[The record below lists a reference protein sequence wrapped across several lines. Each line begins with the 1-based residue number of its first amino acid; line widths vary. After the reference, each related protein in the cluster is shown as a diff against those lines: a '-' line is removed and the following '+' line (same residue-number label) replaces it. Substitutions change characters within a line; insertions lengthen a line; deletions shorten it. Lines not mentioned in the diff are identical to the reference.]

1 MDRTELKRRLAVTE
15 QIARAAGTL
24 ARSWFDRRDRLRV
37 ETKGPQN
44 LVSEA
49 DRAVEALIRERL
61 AAAFPGERVIG
72 EEGGD
77 DGAQGG
83 AQGEAEGPGDGP
95 IWIVDPIDGTQCFL
109 SGIPSWCVSIGMTG
123 ETGMGLG
130 VIHDA
135 MMGETFTGGPSLGAF
150 CNGHPI
156 RVHEA
161 SGFGDGMVEV
171 GVSLRRPVDETLA
184 VLERLL
190 RAGGIYHRSGSGA
203 LSLAYVAAGRYIG
216 YYEDHM
222 NTWDSCAGVALVE
235 GAGGWCSDI
244 LAGDGLT
251 RGARV
256 IASGQTLAPTMRAL
270 AEGLPGGLPGELPGE
285 LPGGLGAAVLESAP

>member
-1 MDRTELKRRLAVTE
+1 MNRAELNRRLAVTE

-24 ARSWFDRRDRLRV
+24 ARSWFDRRARLRI

-72 EEGGD
+72 EEAGD

-83 AQGEAEGPGDGP
+83 ADGP

-109 SGIPSWCVSIGMTG
+109 SGIPSWCVSIGMLG

-130 VIHDA
+130 VIHDPV
-135 MMGETFTGGPSLGAF
+135 MGETFAGGPTLGAF
-150 CNGHPI
+150 CNGRPI

-222 NTWDSCAGVALVE
+222 NTWDSCAGAALVA

-256 IASGQTLAPTMRAL
+256 IASGQTLAPAMRAL
-270 AEGLPGGLPGELPGE
+270 AEGLPEGLPGELPE
-285 LPGGLGAAVLESAP
+285 GLGAAALESAP

>member
-1 MDRTELKRRLAVTE
+1 MDRAELKRRLVIAE
-15 QIARAAGTL
+15 RIAREAGTL
-24 ARSWFDRRDRLRV
+24 ARTWFDGRDRLRI
-37 ETKGPQN
+37 EIKGPQN

-49 DRAVEALIRERL
+49 DRAVEVLIRERL
-61 AAAFPGERVIG
+61 AAAFPGERIIG

-77 DGAQGG
+77 DGGGDDGAKGG
-83 AQGEAEGPGDGP
+83 AVGNSGQP

-109 SGIPSWCVSIGMTG
+109 SGIPSWCVSIGMVG
-123 ETGMGLG
+123 ETGGMGLG
-130 VIHDA
+130 VIHDPVV
-135 MMGETFTGGPSLGAF
+135 GETFTGGPDLGAF
-150 CNGHPI
+150 CNGRPM
-156 RVHEA
+156 RVQEA

-190 RAGGIYHRSGSGA
+190 RAGGIYHRCGSGA

-244 LAGDGLT
+244 LAGEGLI

-256 IASGQTLAPTMRAL
+256 IASGQNLAPAMRAL
-270 AEGLPGGLPGELPGE
+270 AEGL
-285 LPGGLGAAVLESAP
+285 GAP

>member
-1 MDRTELKRRLAVTE
+1 MNLEELNWRLAVTE
-15 QIARAAGTL
+15 QIAREAGTL
-24 ARSWFDRRDRLRV
+24 ARTWFDQRDRLRI
-37 ETKGPQN
+37 EAKGPQN

-49 DRAVEALIRERL
+49 DRAVEVLIRDRL
-61 AAAFPGERVIG
+61 GAAFPGERVIG

-77 DGAQGG
+77 DGAPGG
-83 AQGEAEGPGDGP
+83 NGGGP

-109 SGIPSWCVSIGMTG
+109 AGIPSWCVSIGMTG
-123 ETGMGLG
+123 ETGMALG
-130 VIHDA
+130 VIHDPV
-135 MMGETFTGGPSLGAF
+135 MGETFTGGPELGAF
-150 CNGHPI
+150 CNGQPI

-161 SGFGDGMVEV
+161 SGFGEGMVEV
-171 GVSLRRPVDETLA
+171 GISLRRPIEETLV

-190 RAGGIYHRSGSGA
+190 RAGGIHHRSGSGA
-203 LSLAYVAAGRYIG
+203 LSLAYLAAGRYIG

-244 LAGDGLT
+244 FADEGLT

-256 IASGQTLAPTMRAL
+256 IASGHTLAPAMRAL
-270 AEGLPGGLPGELPGE
+270 AEGWGQEVEP
-285 LPGGLGAAVLESAP
+285 AS

>member
-1 MDRTELKRRLAVTE
+1 MDQTELKRRLAVTE
-15 QIARAAGTL
+15 QIAREAGTL
-24 ARSWFDRRDRLRV
+24 ARTWFDGRDRLRL

-49 DRAVEALIRERL
+49 DRAVEVLIRERL

-77 DGAQGG
+77 DGAQGDTETG
-83 AQGEAEGPGDGP
+83 AP

-109 SGIPSWCVSIGMTG
+109 SGIPSWCVSIGMVD
-123 ETGMGLG
+123 ETTMGLG
-130 VIHDA
+130 VIHDPV
-135 MMGETFTGGPSLGAF
+135 MDETFTGGPNLGAF
-150 CNGHPI
+150 CNGRPM
-156 RVHEA
+156 RVREA
-161 SGFGDGMVEV
+161 SDFGDGMVEV

-190 RAGGIYHRSGSGA
+190 RGGGIYHRCGSGA

-222 NTWDSCAGVALVE
+222 NTWDSCAGVALIE

-256 IASGQTLAPTMRAL
+256 IASGHKLAPAMRAL
-270 AEGLPGGLPGELPGE
+270 AA
-285 LPGGLGAAVLESAP
+285 GLGP

>member
-1 MDRTELKRRLAVTE
+1 MRRLAAAE

-37 ETKGPQN
+37 ETKGPQD

-77 DGAQGG
+77 DGASGNG
-83 AQGEAEGPGDGP
+83 TP

-109 SGIPSWCVSIGMTG
+109 AGIPSWCVSIGMAGATG
-123 ETGMGLG
+123 VQLG
-130 VIHDA
+130 VVHDPVV
-135 MMGETFTGGPSLGAF
+135 GETFTGGPDLGAF
-150 CNGHPI
+150 CNGRPI

-171 GVSLRRPVDETLA
+171 GISLRRPLNETLA

-203 LSLAYVAAGRYIG
+203 LSLAYLAAGRYIG

-244 LAGDGLT
+244 LAGNGLT

-256 IASGQTLAPTMRAL
+256 IASGRTLAPAMRAL
-270 AEGLPGGLPGELPGE
+270 AEGL
-285 LPGGLGAAVLESAP
+285 GAAP

>member
-1 MDRTELKRRLAVTE
+1 MDQTELSRRLAVTE
-15 QIARAAGTL
+15 RIARAAGTL
-24 ARSWFDRRDRLRV
+24 ARSWFDRRDRLLI

-49 DRAVEALIRERL
+49 DRAVEVLIRERL

-77 DGAQGG
+77 DGTENGGEGG
-83 AQGEAEGPGDGP
+83 AEGGAGGP

-109 SGIPSWCVSIGMTG
+109 SGIPSWCVSIGMVG
-123 ETGMGLG
+123 ETGGMGLG
-130 VIHDA
+130 VIHDPV
-135 MMGETFTGGPSLGAF
+135 MGETFTGGPTLGAF
-150 CNGHPI
+150 CNGRPM

-190 RAGGIYHRSGSGA
+190 RAGGIYHRCGSGA

-222 NTWDSCAGVALVE
+222 NTWDSCAGVALIE

-256 IASGQTLAPTMRAL
+256 IASGQTLAPAMRAL
-270 AEGLPGGLPGELPGE
+270 AEGLGG
-285 LPGGLGAAVLESAP
+285 VS

>member
-1 MDRTELKRRLAVTE
+1 MDPAELKRRLAVTE
-15 QIARAAGTL
+15 QIAHEAGTL
-24 ARSWFDRRDRLRV
+24 ARTWFDKRDRLRI

-49 DRAVEALIRERL
+49 DRAVEVLIRKRL

-77 DGAQGG
+77 DD
-83 AQGEAEGPGDGP
+83 AEGHNGAEGSSAP

-109 SGIPSWCVSIGMTG
+109 SGIPSWCVSIGMVG

-130 VIHDA
+130 VIHDPVV
-135 MMGETFTGGPSLGAF
+135 GETFTGGPALGAF
-150 CNGHPI
+150 CNGRPM

-161 SGFGDGMVEV
+161 AGFGDGMVEV

-256 IASGQTLAPTMRAL
+256 LASGQNLAPAMRAL
-270 AEGLPGGLPGELPGE
+270 AEGLGETQ
-285 LPGGLGAAVLESAP
+285 

>member
-1 MDRTELKRRLAVTE
+1 MDRAELNRRLAVAE

-24 ARSWFDRRDRLRV
+24 ARSWFDRRERLRI
-37 ETKGPQN
+37 ETKGPQD
-44 LVSEA
+44 LVSAA

-77 DGAQGG
+77 DGTDNGTDG
-83 AQGEAEGPGDGP
+83 HGDGP

-109 SGIPSWCVSIGMTG
+109 AGIPSWCISIGMTG
-123 ETGMGLG
+123 TTGVQLG
-130 VIHDA
+130 VVHDPV
-135 MMGETFTGGPSLGAF
+135 MGETFTGGPDLGAF
-150 CNGHPI
+150 CNGRPI

-171 GVSLRRPVDETLA
+171 GISLRRPLDETLA

-222 NTWDSCAGVALVE
+222 NTWDSCAGVALVA

-244 LAGDGLT
+244 LAGNGLT

-256 IASGQTLAPTMRAL
+256 IASGRTLAPAMRAL
-270 AEGLPGGLPGELPGE
+270 AEGLPAGPTEELEATP
-285 LPGGLGAAVLESAP
+285 

>member
-1 MDRTELKRRLAVTE
+1 MDRTELNRRLAVTE

-24 ARSWFDRRDRLRV
+24 ARSWFDRRDRLRI
-37 ETKGPQN
+37 ETKGPQD

-61 AAAFPGERVIG
+61 AAAFPGERMIG

-77 DGAQGG
+77 DGAQG
-83 AQGEAEGPGDGP
+83 EAEGHGDGP

-109 SGIPSWCVSIGMTG
+109 AGIPSWCISIGMAGATG
-123 ETGMGLG
+123 VELG
-130 VIHDA
+130 VIHDPVI
-135 MMGETFTGGPSLGAF
+135 GETFTGGPDLGAF
-150 CNGHPI
+150 CNGRPI

-171 GVSLRRPVDETLA
+171 GISLRRPLDETLA

-222 NTWDSCAGVALVE
+222 NTWDSCAGAALVN

-256 IASGQTLAPTMRAL
+256 IASGQTLAPAMRAL
-270 AEGLPGGLPGELPGE
+270 AKGLPERRTEELE
-285 LPGGLGAAVLESAP
+285 ATS

>member
-1 MDRTELKRRLAVTE
+1 MDLAELNRRLAVTE
-15 QIARAAGTL
+15 QIAREAGTL
-24 ARSWFDRRDRLRV
+24 ARKWFDQRDQLQI
-37 ETKGPQN
+37 ENKGPQN

-49 DRAVEALIRERL
+49 DRAVEVLIRDRL
-61 AAAFPGERVIG
+61 GAAFPGERVIG

-77 DGAQGG
+77 DGAPVGAPGG
-83 AQGEAEGPGDGP
+83 AEGGRGSAP

-109 SGIPSWCVSIGMTG
+109 AGIPSWCVSIGMTG
-123 ETGMGLG
+123 ETGMALG
-130 VIHDA
+130 VIHDPV
-135 MMGETFTGGPSLGAF
+135 MGETFTGGPELGAF
-150 CNGHPI
+150 CNGQPI

-161 SGFGDGMVEV
+161 SGFGEGMVEV
-171 GVSLRRPVDETLA
+171 GISLRRPIEETLV

-190 RAGGIYHRSGSGA
+190 RAGGIHHRSGSGA

-244 LAGDGLT
+244 FADEGLT

-256 IASGQTLAPTMRAL
+256 IASGKPLAPAMRAL
-270 AEGLPGGLPGELPGE
+270 AEGSGPAVGLAVGP
-285 LPGGLGAAVLESAP
+285 AAGPAS

>member
-1 MDRTELKRRLAVTE
+1 MDRAELTQRLAAAE
-15 QIARAAGTL
+15 RIAREAGTL
-24 ARSWFDRRDRLRV
+24 ARTWFDRRDQLRI
-37 ETKGPQN
+37 ETKGPQD

-49 DRAVEALIRERL
+49 DRAVEVLIRERL
-61 AAAFPGERVIG
+61 GAAFPGERVIG

-77 DGAQGG
+77 DGAPGSDQGR
-83 AQGEAEGPGDGP
+83 AEGGNGGGP

-109 SGIPSWCVSIGMTG
+109 AGIPSWCVSIGMTG
-123 ETGMGLG
+123 ETGMALG
-130 VIHDA
+130 VIDDPV
-135 MMGETFTGGPSLGAF
+135 MGETFTGGPELGAF
-150 CNGHPI
+150 CNGQSI

-161 SGFGDGMVEV
+161 SGFGGGMVEV
-171 GVSLRRPVDETLA
+171 GISLRRPIEETLA

-190 RAGGIYHRSGSGA
+190 RAGGIHHRSGSGA

-244 LAGDGLT
+244 FADGGLT

-256 IASGQTLAPTMRAL
+256 IASGRPLAPAMRAL
-270 AEGLPGGLPGELPGE
+270 AEGLGPAAGL
-285 LPGGLGAAVLESAP
+285 AS

>member
-1 MDRTELKRRLAVTE
+1 MERTELKRRLAVTE
-15 QIARAAGTL
+15 RIAREAGTL
-24 ARSWFDRRDRLRV
+24 ARTWFEGRDRLRI

-49 DRAVEALIRERL
+49 DRAVEVLIRERL

-77 DGAQGG
+77 DGSEGHN
-83 AQGEAEGPGDGP
+83 GPGGP

-109 SGIPSWCVSIGMTG
+109 SGIPSWCVSIGMVDDTG
-123 ETGMGLG
+123 GMGLG
-130 VIHDA
+130 VIHDPV
-135 MMGETFTGGPSLGAF
+135 MDETFTGGPDLGAS
-150 CNGHPI
+150 CNGRPM
-156 RVHEA
+156 RVREA

-171 GVSLRRPVDETLA
+171 GISLRRPVDETLA

-190 RAGGIYHRSGSGA
+190 RAGGIYHRCGSGA

-235 GAGGWCSDI
+235 GAGGWASDI

-256 IASGQTLAPTMRAL
+256 IASGHNLAPAMRAL
-270 AEGLPGGLPGELPGE
+270 AEGLGP
-285 LPGGLGAAVLESAP
+285 

>member
-1 MDRTELKRRLAVTE
+1 VELVELKRRLAVTE
-15 QIARAAGTL
+15 QIAREAGTL
-24 ARSWFDRRDRLRV
+24 ARSWFDSRDRLRI
-37 ETKGPQN
+37 ESKGPQD

-49 DRAVEALIRERL
+49 DRAVEVLIRERL

-77 DGAQGG
+77 DGAEGHNG
-83 AQGEAEGPGDGP
+83 AEGPGAP

-109 SGIPSWCVSIGMTG
+109 SGIPSWCVSIGMVG
-123 ETGMGLG
+123 ETGSMGLG
-130 VIHDA
+130 VIHDPVI
-135 MMGETFTGGPSLGAF
+135 GETFTGGPALGAF
-150 CNGHPI
+150 CNGRPM
-156 RVHEA
+156 RVREA

-190 RAGGIYHRSGSGA
+190 RGGGIYHRCGSGA

-251 RGARV
+251 SGARV
-256 IASGQTLAPTMRAL
+256 IASGHNLAPAMRAL
-270 AEGLPGGLPGELPGE
+270 AEGL
-285 LPGGLGAAVLESAP
+285 GADL

>member
-1 MDRTELKRRLAVTE
+1 VNPAELSRRLAVTE
-15 QIARAAGTL
+15 QIAREAGTL
-24 ARSWFDRRDRLRV
+24 ARTWFDNRDRLQI

-49 DRAVEALIRERL
+49 DRAVEVLIRKRL

-77 DGAQGG
+77 DGAET
-83 AQGEAEGPGDGP
+83 AWTDAAEP

-109 SGIPSWCVSIGMTG
+109 AGIPSWCVSIGMTG

-135 MMGETFTGGPSLGAF
+135 VMDETFTGGPSLGAF

-222 NTWDSCAGVALVE
+222 NTWDSCAGVALVQ

-256 IASGQTLAPTMRAL
+256 IASGQTLAQAMRAL
-270 AEGLPGGLPGELPGE
+270 AEGLGAE
-285 LPGGLGAAVLESAP
+285 GLGAEGLGTIK

>member
-1 MDRTELKRRLAVTE
+1 MDRAELNRRLAVTE
-15 QIARAAGTL
+15 RIAREAGIL
-24 ARSWFDRRDRLRV
+24 ARTWFDRRNRLRI
-37 ETKGPQN
+37 ETKGPQD

-49 DRAVEALIRERL
+49 DRAVEVLIRERL

-77 DGAQGG
+77 DGAGHV
-83 AQGEAEGPGDGP
+83 AEQGPGGGGGGP
-95 IWIVDPIDGTQCFL
+95 VWIVDPIDGTQCFL
-109 SGIPSWCVSIGMTG
+109 AGIPSWCVSIGMAG
-123 ETGMGLG
+123 ESGVQLG
-130 VIHDA
+130 VVHDPVV
-135 MMGETFTGGPSLGAF
+135 GETFTGGPALGAF
-150 CNGHPI
+150 CNGRPI

-171 GVSLRRPVDETLA
+171 GVSLRRPLDETLA

-256 IASGQTLAPTMRAL
+256 IASGQNLAPAMRTL
-270 AEGLPGGLPGELPGE
+270 AEGLGAEGPGD
-285 LPGGLGAAVLESAP
+285 AP

>member
-1 MDRTELKRRLAVTE
+1 MNPAELSRRLAATE
-15 QIARAAGTL
+15 QIAREAGTL
-24 ARSWFDRRDRLRV
+24 ARTWFDNRDRLSI
-37 ETKGPQN
+37 ETKGPQD

-77 DGAQGG
+77 DGAES
-83 AQGEAEGPGDGP
+83 AWTDAAGP

-123 ETGMGLG
+123 ETGMVLG

-135 MMGETFTGGPSLGAF
+135 VMDETFTGGPSLGAF

-171 GVSLRRPVDETLA
+171 GVSLRRPIDETLA

-222 NTWDSCAGVALVE
+222 NTWDSCAGVALVQ

-256 IASGQTLAPTMRAL
+256 IASGRTLAPAMRAL
-270 AEGLPGGLPGELPGE
+270 AK
-285 LPGGLGAAVLESAP
+285 GLGENR

>member
-1 MDRTELKRRLAVTE
+1 MELNRRLAITE
-15 QIARAAGTL
+15 QIAREAGTL
-24 ARSWFDRRDRLRV
+24 ARTWFDSRDRLQI

-49 DRAVEALIRERL
+49 DRAVETLIRERL
-61 AAAFPGERVIG
+61 ATAFPGERVIG

-77 DGAQGG
+77 DGTAGDTEAGAGVQGSVQGG
-83 AQGEAEGPGDGP
+83 DAGP
-95 IWIVDPIDGTQCFL
+95 IWVVDPIDGTQCFL
-109 SGIPSWCVSIGMTG
+109 AGIPSWCISIGMAG
-123 ETGMGLG
+123 ATGMQLG
-130 VIHDA
+130 VVHDPVI
-135 MMGETFTGGPSLGAF
+135 GETFTGGPNLGAF
-150 CNGHPI
+150 CNGRPI

-171 GVSLRRPVDETLA
+171 GISLRRPLDETLA

-222 NTWDSCAGVALVE
+222 NTWDSCAGVALIE

-244 LAGDGLT
+244 LAGNGLT

-256 IASGQTLAPTMRAL
+256 IASGRTLAPAMRAL
-270 AEGLPGGLPGELPGE
+270 AEGLPEGLIEE
-285 LPGGLGAAVLESAP
+285 LGAAS

>member
-1 MDRTELKRRLAVTE
+1 VELNRRLAVTE

-24 ARSWFDRRDRLRV
+24 ARTWFDRRDRLRI

-49 DRAVEALIRERL
+49 DRAVEVLIRERL

-83 AQGEAEGPGDGP
+83 AKGGAEGHAGVP

-109 SGIPSWCVSIGMTG
+109 SGIPSWCVSIGMLG

-130 VIHDA
+130 VIHDPV
-135 MMGETFTGGPSLGAF
+135 MGETFAGGPTLGAF
-150 CNGHPI
+150 CNGRPI

-256 IASGQTLAPTMRAL
+256 IASGRNLAPAMRAL
-270 AEGLPGGLPGELPGE
+270 AEELGDTP
-285 LPGGLGAAVLESAP
+285 

>member
-1 MDRTELKRRLAVTE
+1 MDRAELNRRLAVTE

-24 ARSWFDRRDRLRV
+24 ARSWFDRRDRLRI

-83 AQGEAEGPGDGP
+83 AKSSAEGHGAKGHGAP

-109 SGIPSWCVSIGMTG
+109 AGIPSWCISIGMAGTTG
-123 ETGMGLG
+123 IELG
-130 VIHDA
+130 VIHDPVI
-135 MMGETFTGGPSLGAF
+135 GETFTGGPDLGAF
-150 CNGHPI
+150 CNGRPI

-171 GVSLRRPVDETLA
+171 GISLRRPPDETLA
-184 VLERLL
+184 VLARLL

-203 LSLAYVAAGRYIG
+203 LSLAHVAAGRYIG

-244 LAGDGLT
+244 LAGSGLT

-256 IASGQTLAPTMRAL
+256 IASGRTLAPAMRAL
-270 AEGLPGGLPGELPGE
+270 AAGLAEGSTEELAEGPTEE
-285 LPGGLGAAVLESAP
+285 LEATP

>member
-1 MDRTELKRRLAVTE
+1 MDRAELTQRLAAAE
-15 QIARAAGTL
+15 RIAREAGTL
-24 ARSWFDRRDRLRV
+24 ARTWFDRRDQLRI
-37 ETKGPQN
+37 ETKGPQD

-83 AQGEAEGPGDGP
+83 VQGGAEGPV
-95 IWIVDPIDGTQCFL
+95 WIVDPIDGTQCFL
-109 SGIPSWCVSIGMTG
+109 TGIPSWCISIGMAG
-123 ETGMGLG
+123 EAGVGLG
-130 VIHDA
+130 VIHDPVI
-135 MMGETFTGGPSLGAF
+135 GETFTGGPDLGAF

-203 LSLAYVAAGRYIG
+203 LSLAYVAAGRYID

-244 LAGDGLT
+244 LAGDGLN

-256 IASGQTLAPTMRAL
+256 IASGQALAPAMRAL
-270 AEGLPGGLPGELPGE
+270 AA
-285 LPGGLGAAVLESAP
+285 GLGADS

>member
-1 MDRTELKRRLAVTE
+1 VDLAELNRRLAVTE
-15 QIARAAGTL
+15 QIAGEAGTL
-24 ARSWFDRRDRLRV
+24 ARTWFDQRDRLRI
-37 ETKGPQN
+37 ESKGPQN

-61 AAAFPGERVIG
+61 GAAFPGERLIG

-77 DGAQGG
+77 DGAPGD
-83 AQGEAEGPGDGP
+83 AQGSDQGRGSGP

-109 SGIPSWCVSIGMTG
+109 AGIPSWCVSIGMTG
-123 ETGMGLG
+123 ETGMALG
-130 VIHDA
+130 VIHDPV
-135 MMGETFTGGPSLGAF
+135 MGETFAGGPALGAF
-150 CNGHPI
+150 CNGQPI

-161 SGFGDGMVEV
+161 SGFGEGMVEV
-171 GVSLRRPVDETLA
+171 GISLRRPIEETLV

-190 RAGGIYHRSGSGA
+190 RAGGIHHRSGSGA

-244 LAGDGLT
+244 FADEGLT

-256 IASGQTLAPTMRAL
+256 IASGRPLAPAMRAL
-270 AEGLPGGLPGELPGE
+270 AEGWELE
-285 LPGGLGAAVLESAP
+285 

>member
-1 MDRTELKRRLAVTE
+1 LDQAELSRRLAVTE
-15 QIARAAGTL
+15 GIARDAGAL
-24 ARSWFDRRDRLRV
+24 ARDWFDRRDQLPI
-37 ETKGPQN
+37 ESKGPQN

-61 AAAFPGERVIG
+61 AAAFPDERVIG

-77 DGAQGG
+77 DGAEG
-83 AQGEAEGPGDGP
+83 AAGWPVWV
-95 IWIVDPIDGTQCFL
+95 IDPIDGTQCFL
-109 SGIPSWCVSIGMTG
+109 AGIPSWCVSIGMTG
-123 ETGMGLG
+123 ETGMALG
-130 VIHDA
+130 VVHDPV
-135 MMGETFTGGPSLGAF
+135 MGETFTGGPDLGAF
-150 CNGHPI
+150 CNGRAI

-161 SGFGDGMVEV
+161 SGFGEGMVEV
-171 GVSLRRPVDETLA
+171 GVSLRRPLDETLA

-203 LSLAYVAAGRYIG
+203 LSLAYLAAGRYIG

-256 IASGQTLAPTMRAL
+256 IASGQSLAPAMQAL
-270 AEGLPGGLPGELPGE
+270 AEGM
-285 LPGGLGAAVLESAP
+285 GAGR

>member
-1 MDRTELKRRLAVTE
+1 MNRAELSQRLAVAE
-15 QIARAAGTL
+15 GIAREAGTL
-24 ARSWFDRRDRLRV
+24 ARTWFDRRDQLLI
-37 ETKGPQN
+37 ESKGPQN

-49 DRAVEALIRERL
+49 DRAVEVLIRERL

-72 EEGGD
+72 EEAGD
-77 DGAQGG
+77 DGAGSDT
-83 AQGEAEGPGDGP
+83 AGP

-109 SGIPSWCVSIGMTG
+109 SGIPSWCVSIGMVAETG
-123 ETGMGLG
+123 GMGLG
-130 VIHDA
+130 VIHDPV
-135 MMGETFTGGPSLGAF
+135 MDETFTGGPDLGAF
-150 CNGHPI
+150 CNGRAM
-156 RVHEA
+156 RVHDA
-161 SGFGDGMVEV
+161 TGFGDGMVEV

-244 LAGDGLT
+244 LAGAGLT

-256 IASGQTLAPTMRAL
+256 IASGQALAPAMRAL
-270 AEGLPGGLPGELPGE
+270 AEGLGE
-285 LPGGLGAAVLESAP
+285 A

>member
-1 MDRTELKRRLAVTE
+1 MDLAELKRRLAVTE
-15 QIARAAGTL
+15 QIAREAGTL
-24 ARSWFDRRDRLRV
+24 ARTWFDQRDRLRI

-49 DRAVEALIRERL
+49 DRAVEVLIRERL
-61 AAAFPGERVIG
+61 GAEFPDERVIG

-77 DGAQGG
+77 DGNSGG
-83 AQGEAEGPGDGP
+83 NKGGGGGP

-109 SGIPSWCVSIGMTG
+109 AGIPSWCVSIGMTG
-123 ETGMGLG
+123 ETGMALG
-130 VIHDA
+130 VVHDPV
-135 MMGETFTGGPSLGAF
+135 MDETFAGGPALGAF
-150 CNGHPI
+150 CNGQAI

-161 SGFGDGMVEV
+161 AGFGDGMVEV
-171 GVSLRRPVDETLA
+171 GISLRRPIEETLA

-190 RAGGIYHRSGSGA
+190 RAGGIHHRSGSGA
-203 LSLAYVAAGRYIG
+203 LSLAYLAAGRYIG

-244 LAGDGLT
+244 FADEGLT

-256 IASGQTLAPTMRAL
+256 IASGRTLAPAMRAL
-270 AEGLPGGLPGELPGE
+270 AEGLGPEVEP
-285 LPGGLGAAVLESAP
+285 AS

>member
-1 MDRTELKRRLAVTE
+1 MDLAELNRRLAITE
-15 QIARAAGTL
+15 RIAREAGTL
-24 ARSWFDRRDRLRV
+24 ARKWFDQRDQLRI
-37 ETKGPQN
+37 EAKGPQN

-49 DRAVEALIRERL
+49 DRAVEVLIRERL
-61 AAAFPGERVIG
+61 GAAFPGERVIG

-77 DGAQGG
+77 DGAPGSDQGR
-83 AQGEAEGPGDGP
+83 AEGGNGGGP

-109 SGIPSWCVSIGMTG
+109 AGIPSWCVSIGMTG
-123 ETGMGLG
+123 ETGMALG
-130 VIHDA
+130 VIDDPV
-135 MMGETFTGGPSLGAF
+135 MGETFTGGPELGAF
-150 CNGHPI
+150 CNGQSI

-161 SGFGDGMVEV
+161 SGFGGGMVEV
-171 GVSLRRPVDETLA
+171 GISLRRPIEETLA

-190 RAGGIYHRSGSGA
+190 RAGGIHHRSGSGA

-244 LAGDGLT
+244 FADGGLT

-256 IASGQTLAPTMRAL
+256 IASGRPLAPAMRAL
-270 AEGLPGGLPGELPGE
+270 AEGLGPAAGL
-285 LPGGLGAAVLESAP
+285 AS

>member
-1 MDRTELKRRLAVTE
+1 MNLAELTRRLAVTE
-15 QIARAAGTL
+15 QIAREAGTL
-24 ARSWFDRRDRLRV
+24 ARKWFDQRDQLQI
-37 ETKGPQN
+37 EAKGPQN

-49 DRAVEALIRERL
+49 DRAVEVLIRDRL
-61 AAAFPGERVIG
+61 GAAFPGERVIG

-83 AQGEAEGPGDGP
+83 DQEHAEGGNGGGP

-109 SGIPSWCVSIGMTG
+109 AGIPSWCVSIGMTG
-123 ETGMGLG
+123 GTGMALG
-130 VIHDA
+130 VIHDPV
-135 MMGETFTGGPSLGAF
+135 MGEIFTGGPELGAF
-150 CNGHPI
+150 CNGQPI

-161 SGFGDGMVEV
+161 SGFGEGMVEV
-171 GVSLRRPVDETLA
+171 GISLRRPIEETLV

-190 RAGGIYHRSGSGA
+190 RAGGIHHRSGTGA

-222 NTWDSCAGVALVE
+222 NTWDSCAGVALVQ
-235 GAGGWCSDI
+235 GAGGWCRDI

-256 IASGQTLAPTMRAL
+256 IASGKTLAPAMRAL
-270 AEGLPGGLPGELPGE
+270 AEGLGENQ
-285 LPGGLGAAVLESAP
+285 

>member
-1 MDRTELKRRLAVTE
+1 MKLVELKRRLDITE
-15 QIARAAGTL
+15 RIAREAGTL
-24 ARSWFDRRDRLRV
+24 ARTWFDRRDRLRI

-61 AAAFPGERVIG
+61 AAAFPGERIIG

-77 DGAQGG
+77 DGPGTP
-83 AQGEAEGPGDGP
+83 GEGENGP

-109 SGIPSWCVSIGMTG
+109 AGIPSWCVSIGMTG
-123 ETGMGLG
+123 ETGMALG
-130 VIHDA
+130 VIHDPVI
-135 MMGETFTGGPSLGAF
+135 GETFTGGPALGGF
-150 CNGHPI
+150 CNGRPI

-256 IASGQTLAPTMRAL
+256 IASGRTLAPAMRAL
-270 AEGLPGGLPGELPGE
+270 AEGLAE
-285 LPGGLGAAVLESAP
+285 GLGAVP

>member
-1 MDRTELKRRLAVTE
+1 MNLAELTRRLAVTE
-15 QIARAAGTL
+15 QIAREAGTL
-24 ARSWFDRRDRLRV
+24 ARTWFDQRDQLQI
-37 ETKGPQN
+37 EAKGPQN

-49 DRAVEALIRERL
+49 DRAVEVLIRERL
-61 AAAFPGERVIG
+61 GTEFPGERVIG
-72 EEGGD
+72 EEGSD
-77 DGAQGG
+77 DGTSGG
-83 AQGEAEGPGDGP
+83 NSGGGVGP

-109 SGIPSWCVSIGMTG
+109 AGIPSWCVSIGMTG
-123 ETGMGLG
+123 ETGMALG
-130 VIHDA
+130 VVHDPV
-135 MMGETFTGGPSLGAF
+135 MGETFTGGPELGAF
-150 CNGHPI
+150 CNEQPI

-161 SGFGDGMVEV
+161 SGFGEGMVEV
-171 GVSLRRPVDETLA
+171 GISLRRPIEETLV

-190 RAGGIYHRSGSGA
+190 RAGGIHHRSGSGA

-256 IASGQTLAPTMRAL
+256 IASGKPLAPAMRAL
-270 AEGLPGGLPGELPGE
+270 AEGLGP
-285 LPGGLGAAVLESAP
+285 AAEPAAGPAS

>member
-1 MDRTELKRRLAVTE
+1 MDRAELTQRLAVTE
-15 QIARAAGTL
+15 RIAREAGAL
-24 ARSWFDRRDRLRV
+24 ARTWFDGRDRLRI
-37 ETKGPQN
+37 ETKGPQD

-49 DRAVEALIRERL
+49 DRAVEVLIRERL

-77 DGAQGG
+77 DGQGDG
-83 AQGEAEGPGDGP
+83 QGDAKGDAEGHGAP

-109 SGIPSWCVSIGMTG
+109 AGIPSWCVSIGMAG
-123 ETGMGLG
+123 ETGVQLG
-130 VIHDA
+130 VVHDPVV
-135 MMGETFTGGPSLGAF
+135 GETFTGGPALGAF
-150 CNGHPI
+150 CNGRPI
-156 RVHEA
+156 RVREA
-161 SGFGDGMVEV
+161 SGFGEGMVEV
-171 GVSLRRPVDETLA
+171 GVSLRRPLDETLA

-203 LSLAYVAAGRYIG
+203 LSLAYVAGGRYIG

-256 IASGQTLAPTMRAL
+256 IASGQNLAPAMRAL
-270 AEGLPGGLPGELPGE
+270 AEGLGAE
-285 LPGGLGAAVLESAP
+285 GLGAP

>member
-1 MDRTELKRRLAVTE
+1 VDLAELNRRLAVTE
-15 QIARAAGTL
+15 QIAREAGTL
-24 ARSWFDRRDRLRV
+24 ARKWFDQRDQLRI
-37 ETKGPQN
+37 EAKGPQN

-49 DRAVEALIRERL
+49 DRAVEVLIRDRL
-61 AAAFPGERVIG
+61 GAAFSGERVIG

-77 DGAQGG
+77 DGAHEG
-83 AQGEAEGPGDGP
+83 APGTNDGGP

-109 SGIPSWCVSIGMTG
+109 AGIPSWCVSIGMTG

-135 MMGETFTGGPSLGAF
+135 VMDETFTGGPSLGAF

-222 NTWDSCAGVALVE
+222 NTWDSCAGVALVQ

-256 IASGQTLAPTMRAL
+256 IASGQTLAPAMRAL
-270 AEGLPGGLPGELPGE
+270 AKGLPEGLPEGLPR
-285 LPGGLGAAVLESAP
+285 GLGAAALESAP